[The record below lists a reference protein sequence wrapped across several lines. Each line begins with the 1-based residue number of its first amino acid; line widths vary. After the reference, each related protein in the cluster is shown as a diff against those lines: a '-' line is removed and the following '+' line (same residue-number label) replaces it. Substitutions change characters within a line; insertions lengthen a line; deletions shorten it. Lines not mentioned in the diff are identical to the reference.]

1 MPLLCC
7 WPQEKEYQWNKR
19 LRSEELEVLSFYSNE
34 GITWKYT
41 TALAPWQGGVYEH
54 LVGLVKQGLRK
65 GIGRKL
71 FSWDKLVTTITE
83 AEAIINTC
91 TLTYVYGDFLSGFTL
106 NTCSFF
112 DS

>member
-1 MPLLCC
+1 M
-7 WPQEKEYQWNKR
+7 
-19 LRSEELEVLSFYSNE
+19 LSFYSNE

-41 TALAPWQGGVYEH
+41 TALAPWQGDFYEH
-54 LVGLVKQGLRK
+54 LVDLVKQGLRK

-71 FSWDKLVTTITE
+71 LLWDKLITMITE
-83 AEAIINTC
+83 VEAIIIP
-91 TLTYVYGDFLSGFTL
+91 TLLLMCMVIFIRFYI